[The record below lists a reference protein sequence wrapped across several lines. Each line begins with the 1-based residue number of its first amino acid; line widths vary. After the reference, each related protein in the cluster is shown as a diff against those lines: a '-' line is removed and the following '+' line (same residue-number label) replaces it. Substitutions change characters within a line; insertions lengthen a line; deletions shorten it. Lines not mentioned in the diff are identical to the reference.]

1 MKILF
6 LSLQQVL
13 EIHHSRIELYGGSTG
28 VREQGLLDSAIQ
40 MPAQGFGDQFLHEF
54 PFEMAAAYLFHLAK
68 NHAFVDGNKRTALAC
83 CLVFLDLNGFEV
95 SAEEYALEDL
105 VLRTATGELSK
116 KEIAELL
123 AKFCEKGGA

>member
-1 MKILF
+1 MIYF
-6 LSLQQVL
+6 L
-13 EIHHSRIELYGGSTG
+13 EIEEVIALHDQQIKLFGGSMG
-28 VREQGLLDSAIQ
+28 IRDRGLLESAVQ

-68 NHAFVDGNKRTALAC
+68 NHAFVDGNKRTAFFC
-83 CLVFLDLNGFEV
+83 TEVFLGLNGFEI
-95 SAEEYALEDL
+95 SAEESALEDL

-123 AKFCEKGGA
+123 AKFCEKSGE